1 MNFNEKLISLR
12 KSMGLSQEELG
23 AELHVSRQTISK
35 WESAQSYP
43 DFQRL
48 VLLSDYFGLTLDE
61 LVRDVDVAD
70 VRSRNLNSEKSSSS
84 GISSSPAAPASSP
97 LPPCCTSP
105 STPSTS
111 GKPDRQKAGPLR
123 VRLCCIPLSV
133 TVRLRVLCHLSRRE
147 RQEHARRS
155 RSGTGEAHSL
165 PALPHRP
172 VCRV

>member
-1 MNFNEKLISLR
+1 MQFNEKIISLR

-70 VRSRNLNSEKSSSS
+70 VRAKNVNNEKLDSIYNDINFAKKTIKWLYNCYLVVGG
-84 GISSSPAAPASSP
+84 GIVALLLFFAFSAAF
-97 LPPCCTSP
+97 
-105 STPSTS
+105 
-111 GKPDRQKAGPLR
+111 
-123 VRLCCIPLSV
+123 VW
-133 TVRLRVLCHLSRRE
+133 
-147 RQEHARRS
+147 
-155 RSGTGEAHSL
+155 
-165 PALPHRP
+165 
-172 VCRV
+172 